1 MLKQRGV
8 IKSISELN
16 SIDRINNYKRRM
28 NFNFNFIPIIEKGN
42 KKLNNWLKWIFDK
55 IFPTEKLPLTIIL
68 SSIK

>member
-42 KKLNNWLKWIFDK
+42 KKLNNWLK
-55 IFPTEKLPLTIIL
+55 
-68 SSIK
+68 